1 VFPFEV
7 PTVTVG
13 DIPSGALLLDCRED
27 YEWAAG
33 HIVDAMHVPM
43 NQVPQRVAYDPG
55 PLEPGAPIVVVCRVG
70 SRSAQVAAWLIQ
82 NGFDARNLEGGMLAW
97 AAAGRPMSSADG
109 TPPQV
114 A

>member
-1 VFPFEV
+1 MSPFEV
-7 PTVTVG
+7 PTVTVD
-13 DIPSGALLLDCRED
+13 DIPSDARLLDCREG
-27 YEWAAG
+27 YEWEAG
-33 HIVDAMHVPM
+33 HIVEAMHVPM
-43 NQVPQRVAYDPG
+43 NEVPQRVAYDPG
-55 PLEPGAPIVVVCRVG
+55 ALEPGVPIVVVCRVG

-97 AAAGRPMSSADG
+97 AAAGRPMISSDG

>member
-1 VFPFEV
+1 
-7 PTVTVG
+7 
-13 DIPSGALLLDCRED
+13 
-27 YEWAAG
+27 
-33 HIVDAMHVPM
+33 
-43 NQVPQRVAYDPG
+43 
-55 PLEPGAPIVVVCRVG
+55 VG

-97 AAAGRPMSSADG
+97 AAAGRPMISADG